1 MPSSKS
7 RGHFRKTPK
16 KVVVV
21 PATKGRTDPM
31 EQEQEKEPEPVG
43 PPPPPK
49 TGADEP
55 PAEGTPRES
64 PLGPGEH
71 QDEPPTDEP
80 KE

>member
-1 MPSSKS
+1 MPGSKS

-21 PATKGRTDPM
+21 PATKRRTHMEKDKPM
-31 EQEQEKEPEPVG
+31 G

-55 PAEGTPRES
+55 PAEGARES

-71 QDEPPTDEP
+71 RDDAPADAP

>member
-1 MPSSKS
+1 MPGSKS

-16 KVVVV
+16 KVVVI
-21 PATKGRTDPM
+21 PNTKPKGRTHM
-31 EQEQEKEPEPVG
+31 EKEKDKQPMG
-43 PPPPPK
+43 PPSPAK